1 MKIRSTCLGQ
11 RFWPHLLHTLPV
23 LFAKSSVFT
32 WDVFTLLHEKVKT
45 SHVKTLLFA
54 KSAGRVCKKWGPKRC
69 PKQVDRFAVRK
80 VDIFEGVCQA
90 TCWPLFAIFYFFVVV
105 PLSWIDFSVV
115 FLETWCSLVSRITTE
130 NHRCYYQSTMC
141 PMWTKWV
148 RGSRESTYLPRPNSY
163 DAR

>member
-11 RFWPHLLHTLPV
+11 RFGPHFLHTIPV
-23 LFAKSSVFT
+23 LFANSSVIT

-69 PKQVDRFAVRK
+69 PKQVDRFFNRK

-90 TCWPLFAIFYFFVVV
+90 TFWSLFAIVSLLNRF
-105 PLSWIDFSVV
+105 PTWFSRKIVYLRFEIAV
-115 FLETWCSLVSRITTE
+115 Q
-130 NHRCYYQSTMC
+130 NGRCYYSWILSLMSL
-141 PMWTKWV
+141 KWV
-148 RGSRESTYLPRPNSY
+148 RGSRESTYLPRPSGY